1 MRRLSGISAVA
12 LVLCLSVSS
21 VAMAQQQGRRGRGN
35 FGGGFGGFGG
45 GGLSFLIQNPQ
56 VQKELKLSED
66 QIAKLKEVTD
76 AARQAAGPGGGRRG
90 QNQTDEERQAAREER
105 RKRTEETDK
114 KITDLL
120 TADQNVR
127 LKQVQ
132 LWTQGTRALTNNET
146 VAKEL
151 ALTDD
156 QKSALKT
163 ITEETDKKRGE
174 LFQGLGRGASDEDRT
189 KAREQFATLQKET
202 DAECLAVLTDDQ
214 KSKFTAMKGEK
225 FELDMSAFAGGRG
238 GRGRRGGNNN
248 NN

>member
-12 LVLCLSVSS
+12 LALCLSVSS
-21 VAMAQQQGRRGRGN
+21 VATAQQQGRRGRGN

-76 AARQAAGPGGGRRG
+76 AAGQAAGGGRRGQRG
-90 QNQTDEERQAAREER
+90 QNQTDEQRQAAHEER

-132 LWTQGTRALTNNET
+132 LWTQGMFALTSNET

-163 ITEETDKKRGE
+163 ITEETNKK
-174 LFQGLGRGASDEDRT
+174 
-189 KAREQFATLQKET
+189 
-202 DAECLAVLTDDQ
+202 
-214 KSKFTAMKGEK
+214 
-225 FELDMSAFAGGRG
+225 
-238 GRGRRGGNNN
+238 
-248 NN
+248 